1 MADSYRIAVIG
12 VGLIGGSIARAARR
26 QGVATEIT
34 GFDSCSNNLQE
45 ALRLGVVDRI
55 AESASAAAEQADLV
69 VIAIPVGAMQSLFE
83 SLQPI
88 WSDQVLY
95 TDAGST
101 KLDVLAAARRCF
113 GRVPEN
119 FVAGH
124 PVAGAESS
132 GVGAASDSLFVNKR
146 VILTPHPDNDDA
158 AVKKINA
165 FWSALGARVS
175 LMDAAHHDAVLAAT
189 SHLPHVLAFALVQL
203 LGRKDDQ
210 QEIFQYAAGGF
221 RDFTRIASSDPRMW
235 ADICLA
241 NRDFI
246 LPLIDDLSRELRDV
260 SEIIKLDD
268 NHEQLLHYFSDARK
282 ARQRFLDQLIT

>member
-1 MADSYRIAVIG
+1 MADSYRIGIIG
-12 VGLIGGSIARAARR
+12 VGLIGGSIARAARL
-26 QGVATEIT
+26 QGVATEII
-34 GFDSCSNNLQE
+34 GFDSCSKNLLE

-69 VIAIPVGAMQSLFE
+69 VIAVPVGVTQTLFE
-83 SLQPI
+83 SLKPI

-119 FVAGH
+119 FVPGH

-158 AVKKINA
+158 AVKKISA
-165 FWSALGARVS
+165 FWSALGGRVS

-189 SHLPHVLAFALVQL
+189 SHLPHVLAFALVHL
-203 LGRKDDQ
+203 LGCKDDQ

-246 LPLIDDLSRELRDV
+246 LPLIEDLSRELREV

-268 NHEQLLHYFSDARK
+268 NPEHLLHYFSDARK